1 MKECHKKHDN
11 IQKFE
16 PGALGSTFIL
26 KHHSN
31 FPYLSWDSHAYTNLV
46 YVLLSFPITR
56 YNVCDRKKIS
66 ENTPGKLLEIFK
78 NNSSLKVTSLKPAPR
93 F

>member
-11 IQKFE
+11 IEKFE

-31 FPYLSWDSHAYTNLV
+31 FPHLSWDSHAYTNLV

-56 YNVCDRKKIS
+56 YNVCDRKKKS

-78 NNSSLKVTSLKPAPR
+78 NNSSLKVTSLKPEPR

>member
-31 FPYLSWDSHAYTNLV
+31 FPHLSWDSHAYTNLV

-56 YNVCDRKKIS
+56 YNVCDRKK
-66 ENTPGKLLEIFK
+66 NPKTLLVNF
-78 NNSSLKVTSLKPAPR
+78 LKFSRITHL
-93 F
+93 